1 MSVLRMLAMVAAAPV
16 VLAVPQQTGAPA
28 APEGYSRVQYVGCAR
43 RNSEH
48 AQNAPLTSHPPAAC
62 TCSAHTASAL
72 RSFPI
77 QTGYDGYLGSNMF
90 YIDEED
96 GVGVYPGYD
105 DSKADIAG
113 RIAVME
119 RAIEASLEAPDLDT
133 SNDTLKIFLAPEFF
147 FRGPVGAY
155 SADDPALLELG
166 DSLRSMV
173 ANTKW
178 QDWVFVFGSIIGSNK
193 MAPEKKT
200 NLTGGPL
207 WDTYN
212 FAIVQR
218 GNSPER
224 HTHFKRYISGIDFL
238 VSVPDHPGALLSD
251 ARSCHM
257 RASQRSHRPAK
268 CAAIRRHRLEHVA
281 VVITVGRWVISNRA
295 GAIVYPN
302 MNLNSPDLNTT
313 EIIDNITVPVPKSKD
328 EIHMLYPEFPPAQ
341 LPALE
346 QAMGSVVNGS
356 FSMAGLD
363 FCLDLCLDHAR
374 GVCASALDAEKAAG
388 GRGQVDVQLIVSAGM
403 SIIPDNTRVPIG
415 GSVMLCDGLGSG
427 AQHLVSKFGDTLLG
441 GNVHVATAAEA
452 RALPKA
458 ELEQHLIADNTIA
471 AGQLGAAVNISI
483 YGDHWRAPVL
493 GLFGAQR
500 YKPRTQGHGHYS
512 SPPPPPPPAEKI
524 EENFLDGVAPSDWV
538 FPSIPLPSASCK
550 MLAAQLCGTTAQRG
564 NALDCESCA
573 GKHMIELVAAGCTD
587 AAVVS
592 FCSTI

>member
-1 MSVLRMLAMVAAAPV
+1 
-16 VLAVPQQTGAPA
+16 
-28 APEGYSRVQYVGCAR
+28 
-43 RNSEH
+43 
-48 AQNAPLTSHPPAAC
+48 
-62 TCSAHTASAL
+62 
-72 RSFPI
+72 
-77 QTGYDGYLGSNMF
+77 MF

-251 ARSCHM
+251 ARSCHA
-257 RASQRSHRPAK
+257 RQPAQPPPSQMCGDPSSSLRTCRGGNNGGSLGDIES
-268 CAAIRRHRLEHVA
+268 CRRHRLSEHE
-281 VVITVGRWVISNRA
+281 S
-295 GAIVYPN
+295 
-302 MNLNSPDLNTT
+302 
-313 EIIDNITVPVPKSKD
+313 
-328 EIHMLYPEFPPAQ
+328 Q
-341 LPALE
+341 L
-346 QAMGSVVNGS
+346 
-356 FSMAGLD
+356 
-363 FCLDLCLDHAR
+363 
-374 GVCASALDAEKAAG
+374 
-388 GRGQVDVQLIVSAGM
+388 
-403 SIIPDNTRVPIG
+403 TR
-415 GSVMLCDGLGSG
+415 S
-427 AQHLVSKFGDTLLG
+427 QHD
-441 GNVHVATAAEA
+441 
-452 RALPKA
+452 
-458 ELEQHLIADNTIA
+458 
-471 AGQLGAAVNISI
+471 
-483 YGDHWRAPVL
+483 GDHR
-493 GLFGAQR
+493 
-500 YKPRTQGHGHYS
+500 
-512 SPPPPPPPAEKI
+512 
-524 EENFLDGVAPSDWV
+524 
-538 FPSIPLPSASCK
+538 
-550 MLAAQLCGTTAQRG
+550 
-564 NALDCESCA
+564 
-573 GKHMIELVAAGCTD
+573 
-587 AAVVS
+587 
-592 FCSTI
+592 